1 MAAMSGIDI
10 RFHSAEYRQCTVD
23 GKRALFHRW
32 VEKDQLLIQMDG
44 IFKEDRI
51 TKVVETYKKYGIL
64 PACAKGEKLKV
75 IVALVEFED
84 GTMAEVEALSV
95 RFLDSHGKFDELC
108 WRDEK

>member
-51 TKVVETYKKYGIL
+51 MKLTEKYKKHGVL

-84 GTMAEVEALSV
+84 GAMAEVEALSV
-95 RFLDSHGKFDELC
+95 RFLDGREKFDELY
-108 WRDEK
+108 WRDEV